1 MELSQTST
9 KEKNMLEIVFDPSQ
23 PLEKREK
30 GADNL
35 VYLARERTGGEM
47 LFLFHRSQAHVKVR
61 IPTNRTPKVFDEV
74 ISTSSKKIDH
84 LVKSQTV
91 TIGQV

>member
-1 MELSQTST
+1 MTKTFFQQLTELSQTST
-9 KEKNMLEIVFDPSQ
+9 KVKNMFEIVFDPSQ

-47 LFLFHRSQAHVKVR
+47 LFKEGAV
-61 IPTNRTPKVFDEV
+61 N
-74 ISTSSKKIDH
+74 KIVAYMKIEKNVGIR
-84 LVKSQTV
+84 LSL
-91 TIGQV
+91 IR